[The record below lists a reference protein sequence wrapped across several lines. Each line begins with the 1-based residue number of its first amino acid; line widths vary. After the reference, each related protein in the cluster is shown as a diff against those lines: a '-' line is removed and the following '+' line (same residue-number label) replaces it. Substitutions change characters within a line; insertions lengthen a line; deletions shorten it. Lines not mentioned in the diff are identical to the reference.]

1 MLSAWFLR
9 YPFRHHSGLRWI
21 DIALASYRPGLT
33 SARSIHLLLLYF
45 LFAESI
51 DMPALMSK
59 RPCAALR
66 EIHRELDRRRK
77 LAAVAKGQI
86 VKKSSPPPPI
96 PNAATGA
103 AIQKK
108 SPAPIPRKPA
118 AAAAMKPLQSIPL
131 RDFAQRC
138 TAQKR
143 RDPMPFAMK
152 ISGVASG
159 GIQKS
164 PAPILRKPAATAI
177 VKTLLPMPHKPVE
190 AATKKSSAP
199 TIAANKNSST
209 TSSRTTPPLVTPS
222 AHFEPIQEG
231 TTVSV
236 RTPMGTTPTGLRLF
250 NCLSAVVVSD
260 AEDGYFEV
268 MYNGD
273 FPLDD
278 PFRTVRVP
286 RDQVKKMLS
295 SSSRQ

>member
-1 MLSAWFLR
+1 
-9 YPFRHHSGLRWI
+9 
-21 DIALASYRPGLT
+21 
-33 SARSIHLLLLYF
+33 
-45 LFAESI
+45 
-51 DMPALMSK
+51 
-59 RPCAALR
+59 
-66 EIHRELDRRRK
+66 
-77 LAAVAKGQI
+77 
-86 VKKSSPPPPI
+86 
-96 PNAATGA
+96 
-103 AIQKK
+103 
-108 SPAPIPRKPA
+108 
-118 AAAAMKPLQSIPL
+118 
-131 RDFAQRC
+131 
-138 TAQKR
+138 
-143 RDPMPFAMK
+143 MPFAMK

-177 VKTLLPMPHKPVE
+177 VKTLMPMLHKPVE

-199 TIAANKNSST
+199 ARAANENSST
-209 TSSRTTPPLVTPS
+209 TSSRTTPPLVMPS

-236 RTPMGTTPTGLRLF
+236 RTPMGTTPKGLRLF

-278 PFRTVRVP
+278 PFRTVRVA

-295 SSSRQ
+295 SSSSRQ